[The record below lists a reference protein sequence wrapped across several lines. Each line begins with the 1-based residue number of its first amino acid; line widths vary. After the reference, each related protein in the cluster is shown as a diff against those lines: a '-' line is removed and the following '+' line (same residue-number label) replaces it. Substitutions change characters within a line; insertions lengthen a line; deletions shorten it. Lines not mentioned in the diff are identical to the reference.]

1 MPIMCQT
8 LFWIH
13 QHCIKKTWVWL
24 HQSYASLLCSKTNGF
39 IPSSCW
45 KTAQVILSNGG
56 IWNIC
61 IKFRG
66 DWYQGIN
73 INFQV
78 RDLNIKVI
86 NFWVAIQLQTISH
99 IGFSLIM
106 TQPAFVLLTKFS
118 WKEKS
123 KCSYII
129 REGVVDDQLYHF
141 LGPALRLYSCP
152 GL

>member
-1 MPIMCQT
+1 M
-8 LFWIH
+8 
-13 QHCIKKTWVWL
+13 WL

-45 KTAQVILSNGG
+45 KIAKVILSNGG

-61 IKFRG
+61 IKFWG
-66 DWYQGIN
+66 DWFQGIN
-73 INFQV
+73 INLQV

-86 NFWVAIQLQTISH
+86 NFWVAIQVQTISH
-99 IGFSLIM
+99 IGSSLIM
-106 TQPAFVLLTKFS
+106 THSAFVVLLTKFS

-123 KCSYII
+123 KYSYII
-129 REGVVDDQLYHF
+129 RERVVDDQLHHF
-141 LGPALRLYSCP
+141 LGPELRLYSCP